1 MAHNLH
7 AAAAVA
13 SCLHVALAPSL
24 PALTRH
30 TNYGNAAARRRVIV
44 AATTAATAAAVVA
57 GNEPLAS
64 SVNWVKT
71 NWRVSGRVCLTG
83 N

>member
-13 SCLHVALAPSL
+13 SCLAPPPL

-30 TNYGNAAARRRVIV
+30 TNYGNVAARRRVIV
-44 AATTAATAAAVVA
+44 AAAVVA